1 MNPQNKQY
9 YKSLID
15 PQTKQD
21 VIIKYTKSSR
31 LSGDARKSRWGS
43 EVGMLNRFHLGINI
57 IDWKKVKYWLDIGC
71 GTGLF
76 FSVAEKK
83 GFNFN
88 HLTGID
94 ITSEIIN
101 QARQRP
107 LSSSTRYEV
116 CDLETMPKDIKD
128 MDLVTMIGVLQLC
141 GCPLI
146 TAITAGVER
155 LKKGGQIFITTKNL
169 NWKEFSK
176 KNIIPEAGHSWFLF
190 RDIREA
196 VEKNSIKISE
206 YGGFLPREG
215 KKVPLT
221 DSHTLFVLGTKN

>member
-83 GFNFN
+83 RFQF
-88 HLTGID
+88 
-94 ITSEIIN
+94 
-101 QARQRP
+101 
-107 LSSSTRYEV
+107 
-116 CDLETMPKDIKD
+116 
-128 MDLVTMIGVLQLC
+128 
-141 GCPLI
+141 
-146 TAITAGVER
+146 
-155 LKKGGQIFITTKNL
+155 
-169 NWKEFSK
+169 
-176 KNIIPEAGHSWFLF
+176 
-190 RDIREA
+190 
-196 VEKNSIKISE
+196 
-206 YGGFLPREG
+206 
-215 KKVPLT
+215 
-221 DSHTLFVLGTKN
+221 